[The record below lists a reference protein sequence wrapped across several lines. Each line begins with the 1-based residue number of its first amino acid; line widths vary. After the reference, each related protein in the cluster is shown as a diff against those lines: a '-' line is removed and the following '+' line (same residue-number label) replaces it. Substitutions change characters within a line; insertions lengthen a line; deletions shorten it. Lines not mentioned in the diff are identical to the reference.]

1 MVWIIYL
8 LLRCILKVGL
18 WMKTIRRT
26 VFNDDPIIN
35 IKLYKITNISH
46 EVPFPSAA
54 TLFISIKLSLMFSM
68 IKRNRYFLLSKKGQF
83 HAIFFDN
90 CTCYKF
96 IGFCCRD
103 VPWLLLQV
111 LFELIGNTF
120 VYGANSLYRQSK

>member
-46 EVPFPSAA
+46 EVPFLSAA

-68 IKRNRYFLLSKKGQF
+68 IKRNRYFLLSTKGS
-83 HAIFFDN
+83 IPRNFF
-90 CTCYKF
+90 
-96 IGFCCRD
+96 
-103 VPWLLLQV
+103 
-111 LFELIGNTF
+111 
-120 VYGANSLYRQSK
+120 